1 MSNEAEKLF
10 RNREAAES
18 FRKHPED
25 ETHLSSDEEPTE
37 AEEYGKKLL
46 EDQENFDTNMPLFK
60 SSTTLARGNYNTGVK
75 GVISDAYSYE
85 TAKRREMKLM
95 RERQQHQDYSPLSM
109 GHQRGR
115 SIGSPNLSDSDEL
128 MVQWRKNR
136 MAELK
141 AAAATTR
148 KQSPSKRSYG
158 RVEPVDANGY
168 LDAIEKVSKDTVVV
182 VVVYSDRST
191 ECSFALDCLR
201 TIAKRYPTTRFVKLH
216 HTEAEMD
223 GEVVPAIL
231 AYKSGD
237 LFNSIM
243 RVVDEIPSGRS
254 LSTES
259 LELVLLKQRII
270 FKDDKE

>member
-1 MSNEAEKLF
+1 MSNEAEQLF
-10 RNREAAES
+10 RNTEAVES
-18 FRKHPED
+18 PRKHPED
-25 ETHLSSDEEPTE
+25 KAHLSSDEEPTE
-37 AEEYGKKLL
+37 AEEYQKKLL
-46 EDQENFDTNMPLFK
+46 EDQENFETDMPLFK
-60 SSTTLARGNYNTGVK
+60 SSTALARGNYNTGVK

-85 TAKRREMKLM
+85 TAKRREMRIM
-95 RERQQHQDYSPLSM
+95 RERQDCSPPSA

-128 MVQWRKNR
+128 MIQWRKNR

-148 KQSPSKRSYG
+148 RQSPSKRSYG
-158 RVEPVDANGY
+158 KVDQVDANGY

-191 ECSFALDCLR
+191 ECSFALDCLG

-223 GEVVPAIL
+223 DEVVPAIL
-231 AYKSGD
+231 AYKAGD

-270 FKDDKE
+270 SKDDKA

>member
-1 MSNEAEKLF
+1 
-10 RNREAAES
+10 S
-18 FRKHPED
+18 F
-25 ETHLSSDEEPTE
+25 
-37 AEEYGKKLL
+37 A
-46 EDQENFDTNMPLFK
+46 Q
-60 SSTTLARGNYNTGVK
+60 GVK
-75 GVISDAYSYE
+75 GVIADAFSFE
-85 TAKRREMKLM
+85 AAKRREMRLIM
-95 RERQQHQDYSPLSM
+95 ERQQKQDYSPPST

-128 MVQWRKNR
+128 MIQWRKNR

-141 AAAATTR
+141 AAAASTR

-191 ECSFALDCLR
+191 ECSFALDCLG
-201 TIAKRYPTTRFVKLH
+201 TVAKRYPTTRFVKLH

-231 AYKSGD
+231 AYKAGD
-237 LFNSIM
+237 LFNSVM

-270 FKDDKE
+270 FKDEKA